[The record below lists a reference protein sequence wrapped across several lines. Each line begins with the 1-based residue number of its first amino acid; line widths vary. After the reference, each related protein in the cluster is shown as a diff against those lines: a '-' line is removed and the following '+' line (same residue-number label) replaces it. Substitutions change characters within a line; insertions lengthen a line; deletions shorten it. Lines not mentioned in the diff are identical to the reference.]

1 MYSGITR
8 IVLPRKNEPDLE
20 DLPNEVRKMIE
31 VFPVDSTGEV
41 LALMEPRGDV
51 LRVVVGFTGS

>member
-1 MYSGITR
+1 MATDAVAVRHGRPLAPAGETGITG
-8 IVLPRKNEPDLE
+8 
-20 DLPNEVRKMIE
+20 
-31 VFPVDSTGEV
+31 VFDAAGEV